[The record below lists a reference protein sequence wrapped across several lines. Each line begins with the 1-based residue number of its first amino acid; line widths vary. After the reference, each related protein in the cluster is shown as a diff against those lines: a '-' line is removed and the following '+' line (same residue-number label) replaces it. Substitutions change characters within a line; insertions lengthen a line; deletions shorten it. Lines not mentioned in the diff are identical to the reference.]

1 MVQIKDSVLRVSGNP
16 PGLPPHR
23 PGVRIS
29 VMPPRRSCLD
39 DCPVSGPGRMSAP
52 RFRTPGDDSDC
63 QQLVNNLSRV
73 LYVVDFRRVV
83 RGSKKV
89 RIFRKNGLTFSKVV
103 QVFPKHRNDTACKL
117 KARWNRRRGFFPRKS
132 FCARDLRT
140 VVPFGPDRLRTAP
153 AGAVPGIVNKF

>member
-1 MVQIKDSVLRVSGNP
+1 MVQIKDSVLRDSGVP
-16 PGLPPHR
+16 PGCFPASSRHAHLSDAVPALRHDMSVRHPVREECPHR
-23 PGVRIS
+23 VLTP
-29 VMPPRRSCLD
+29 D
-39 DCPVSGPGRMSAP
+39 DGR
-52 RFRTPGDDSDC
+52 DC
-63 QQLVNNLSRV
+63 QQLVNNLSRE